1 MATRIDSWCGALDT
15 YKQAE
20 IYLKWIGRDPDV
32 DWETFAKW
40 AVDEY
45 GLDRTPSRT
54 CLYAW
59 AEKPGESNDYKGGA
73 GYRAWRE
80 WQREKLIESGKL
92 AENLVKSCPD
102 IDDAAIVRNIKVLF
116 TEAANMKD
124 FKASSSLSTSFAQV
138 MGAALDKQKLALS
151 ERAQATKEEQL
162 RLAREKFEAAER
174 RLQAVQDAVDK
185 AKGGKLDPAKVA
197 DEIDKILGRKKKV

>member
-20 IYLKWIGRDPDV
+20 IYMKWIGRGADV

-45 GLDRTPSRT
+45 GLERVPSRNAF
-54 CLYAW
+54 YAW
-59 AEKPGESNDYKGGA
+59 SAKPGKSNDHKGGA

-80 WQREKLIESGKL
+80 WQHDRLVESGRI
-92 AENLVKSCPD
+92 AEDLVKSCPD

-124 FKASSSLSTSFAQV
+124 FKASASLSTSFAQI
-138 MGAALDKQKLALS
+138 MGAALARQKIALA
-151 ERAQATKEEQL
+151 ERAQATKDEQL
-162 RLAREKFEAAER
+162 RLAREKFEAAEK
-174 RLQAVQDAVDK
+174 RLND
-185 AKGGKLDPAKVA
+185 AKGIVSDEKLTPEEQIAKLDK
-197 DEIDKILGRKKKV
+197 LFGR